1 MEFKNNIGP
10 KLLELESYYPETRNI
25 FRALN
30 ECDPE
35 NVKVIILGQ
44 DPYHDGSALGLSFD
58 NIREQKRLS
67 PSLRNILTE
76 MMNDVGSCNFTSNL
90 KSDTILDNLPR
101 QGILMLNTA
110 LTVEPHKANSHTEL
124 WANFTKTLIESLNKK
139 DNIVW
144 IMWGNHAKSFKQ
156 YITNKTHHFIESAH
170 PSPLSASRG
179 FFGSKPFSK
188 TNEIL
193 TNLNLSPI
201 NW

>member
-156 YITNKTHHFIESAH
+156 YITNKTHHFIESTH